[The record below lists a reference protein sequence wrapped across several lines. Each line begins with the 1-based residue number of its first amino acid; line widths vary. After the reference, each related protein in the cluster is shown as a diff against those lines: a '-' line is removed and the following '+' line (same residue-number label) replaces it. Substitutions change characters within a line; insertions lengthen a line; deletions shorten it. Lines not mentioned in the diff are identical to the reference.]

1 MRCPKC
7 GSRDD
12 KVIDSR
18 QSRDSSS
25 IRRRR
30 ECLKCKYRF
39 TTYEEIERSDLRVVK
54 RDRTHEPFDRRKLAT
69 SIAKA
74 FEKRSAS
81 LLTLEEMVDEIVH
94 ELETSGR
101 EVPSSAIGAKV
112 LEKLRRI
119 DEVAYLRYASVHQR
133 FEDVDQFVDA
143 IHTLGRRIKP
153 NALQRELFPPAP
165 PPISISLFEIA
176 EQAGTGYELAFFDL
190 LERRINA
197 LIQTGMDNLQLCSL
211 QPCVKH
217 LRGVK
222 VWTRACDALREEIV
236 CFVREKIASITGVKC
251 LDCSVR

>member
-30 ECLKCKYRF
+30 ECLSCEYRF

-54 RDRTHEPFDRRKLAT
+54 RDRTHEPFDRRKLAS

-74 FEKRSAS
+74 FEKRSTS
-81 LLTLEEMVDEIVH
+81 LLTLEDMVDDIVH

-101 EVPSSAIGAKV
+101 EVASADIGAKI
-112 LEKLRRI
+112 LEKLRAI

-133 FEDVDQFVDA
+133 FHGADEFVDA
-143 IHTLGRRIKP
+143 VQALGRRIKP
-153 NALQRELFPPAP
+153 NALQRELFADE
-165 PPISISLFEIA
+165 SDEA
-176 EQAGTGYELAFFDL
+176 ESP
-190 LERRINA
+190 RP
-197 LIQTGMDNLQLCSL
+197 S
-211 QPCVKH
+211 
-217 LRGVK
+217 
-222 VWTRACDALREEIV
+222 RAKAV
-236 CFVREKIASITGVKC
+236 SKKK
-251 LDCSVR
+251 